1 MGIKKRSGKKYAVAV
16 LGLLV
21 LAASGWFWS
30 VWVRIHENP
39 PPPEGTDPPV
49 VETNPEKNILNVL
62 VLGIDQ
68 LKNEPARA
76 DSIIVMSLNKDTG
89 EVAMISIPRDARVEI
104 PGRGPDKIN
113 HAMAYKGEIAL
124 MKRTVES
131 LLGVPIHHYVYTNFA
146 GFINIVDVLG
156 GVSINVER
164 RMVYQDIY
172 YPIRLQ
178 PGVQRLTGELA
189 LGYVRFRGDS
199 QGDFGRMQRQ
209 QEFLKAI
216 AKEVLQ
222 VRTVLRLPQL
232 LEQVAR
238 YLRTDMTIPQ
248 LLSFSRT
255 ATGMNMDEVVTV
267 TLQGRNINVNGVA
280 YVALDM
286 EHLEET
292 VERYLRW
299 EEEDVE
305 EVVEEEETPPT
316 RQ

>member
-1 MGIKKRSGKKYAVAV
+1 MGTKKRSGKKCAVAV

-21 LAASGWFWS
+21 LATSGWVWS

-39 PPPEGTDPPV
+39 PHPEGTDPV
-49 VETNPEKNILNVL
+49 VDANQGKNILNVL

-104 PGRGPDKIN
+104 PGRGQDKIN

-146 GFINIVDVLG
+146 GFIKIVDVLG
-156 GVSINVER
+156 GVTINVER

-232 LEQVAR
+232 LEQAAR
-238 YLRTDMTIPQ
+238 HLRTDMTIPQ

-255 ATGMNMDEVVTV
+255 ASGMNMDEVVTV

-299 EEEDVE
+299 EEVE
-305 EVVEEEETPPT
+305 AEEEEALST
-316 RQ
+316 QQ